1 MNLNPV
7 LGKVLIEVKKQD
19 EKIGNTKLVMPIAAQ
34 EKELGFGLCL
44 SGEYKDRQVYFKK
57 YSGDEIEKDGKTIF
71 VVDEE
76 DLLCV
81 EVDD

>member
-1 MNLNPV
+1 MKTLHELNNE
-7 LGKVLIEVKKQD
+7 IDECVKCPF
-19 EKIGNTKLVMPIAAQ
+19 NVT

-76 DLLCV
+76 DLLAFV
-81 EVDD
+81 E

>member
-1 MNLNPV
+1 MNLKPA
-7 LGKVLIEVKKQD
+7 LGKVIVEIKKRD

-44 SGEYKDRQVYFKK
+44 SGDYEGMNVYFKK
-57 YSGDEIEKDGKTIF
+57 YSGDEIEKDGKIYF
-71 VVDEE
+71 IIDEE

-81 EVDD
+81 VDD